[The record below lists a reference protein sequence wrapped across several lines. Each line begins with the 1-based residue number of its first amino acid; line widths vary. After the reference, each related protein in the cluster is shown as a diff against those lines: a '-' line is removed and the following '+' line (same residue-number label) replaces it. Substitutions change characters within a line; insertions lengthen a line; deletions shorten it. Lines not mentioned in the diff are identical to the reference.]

1 MLRQALLKNGRQLVQ
16 TQARSF
22 AIVTPPARI
31 HFIDHPRHGKVY
43 PVCTYDFSR
52 ARYSLPCVGFF
63 GLTAVNSVVLYATM
77 IHQIFTPVVAGFLS
91 NPVFILP
98 SLYLNYSMHQKY
110 FIYFYG
116 ARSHV

>member
-1 MLRQALLKNGRQLVQ
+1 M
-16 TQARSF
+16 
-22 AIVTPPARI
+22 

-52 ARYSLPCVGFF
+52 SRFILPCASFF

-110 FIYFYG
+110 FIYLYG